1 MSTKSSKKQRLSS
14 SSSSSSSSSIPIP
27 TLTRRKEDRISS
39 LPDSILCHILS
50 FLPTIEAFYTRI
62 LSKRWKPLWLSVFT
76 LDFNFS
82 NNHHSTL
89 SLETTCDLCLVVY
102 RMMLRRHY
110 TLPVRTFRLICCP
123 FRIQDAGGH
132 ITMLIIKAIQRRTQ
146 TLELDMAF
154 IDIPNDRFLSAIFTC
169 KTLTVLKLKN
179 VIIPEYAIPSINH
192 NISPL
197 KTLCL
202 ENLCFNTHTHIIKFL
217 LSFPLLEELESSY
230 VYVYPLRS
238 FVPKPADKIKCLPNL
253 LTAKLSDSNAIP
265 LFLLSKAHT
274 SLSIKLKW
282 AGGVQVPIFYYLT
295 QMEILFDLE
304 RFSRQSWP
312 NKWMWILEMLQNSPK
327 LQHLII
333 HDEIENGN
341 DHEDEYYNWEDPKIV
356 PECLSSQ
363 LKTCLFKNY
372 RGNKCELQFAEY
384 IMRSSKVLI
393 NMTIHCACSMTLQK
407 FQMLHKL
414 PPCPGGCKAVF
425 Q

>member
-1 MSTKSSKKQRLSS
+1 
-14 SSSSSSSSSIPIP
+14 
-27 TLTRRKEDRISS
+27 
-39 LPDSILCHILS
+39 
-50 FLPTIEAFYTRI
+50 
-62 LSKRWKPLWLSVFT
+62 
-76 LDFNFS
+76 
-82 NNHHSTL
+82 
-89 SLETTCDLCLVVY
+89 
-102 RMMLRRHY
+102 MMLRRHY

-123 FRIQDAGGH
+123 FRIQQAGL
-132 ITMLIIKAIQRRTQ
+132 IPMLIIEAIQRRTQ

-169 KTLTVLKLKN
+169 RTLTVLKLKN
-179 VIIPEYAIPSINH
+179 LIIPEYAFPSINH

-202 ENLCFNTHTHIIKFL
+202 ENLCFTTHTHIINFL

-238 FVPKPADKIKCLPNL
+238 FVPKPADKIKCSLPNL

-282 AGGVQVPIFYYLT
+282 AGCVQVPIFYYLT

-312 NKWMWILEMLQNSPK
+312 NKWMWILEMLQNCPK

-333 HDEIENGN
+333 HDEEEIENGN
-341 DHEDEYYNWEDPKIV
+341 DHVEEYNWEDPKIV

-407 FQMLHKL
+407 FRMLQKL
-414 PPCPGGCKAVF
+414 PPCSGGCKSVF
-425 Q
+425 E